1 MKQTPELATRMTEKL
16 DYEEMLGC
24 MRCGFCLPTCPT
36 YIRSKDESASP
47 RGRIAIMKGVV
58 DGLIEPD
65 EGVEKTL
72 NECLGCLACE
82 PACPAGVRYS
92 VLLEDAR
99 AAITEHKRA
108 TGQMPVRERLV
119 RKVVF
124 DGLFLNKAKMETA
137 TGFLRFYQ
145 QSGVQTLTHKL
156 RILDWFPDQ
165 LQKMETILPTV
176 PPKTERRRRPERI
189 PATGATTARVAF
201 FSGCLMDTMFYET
214 NANTIK
220 LLQAAGCDIVIPKTQ
235 QCCGALHGHA
245 GEQTGAVTLAKQN
258 IAAFEAEDVD
268 YIITNAGGCGAFL
281 VGYDHLLKHDPE
293 WAERAERF
301 TAKIKDFASILI
313 EVGFLD
319 RVPLSLPEQLIT
331 YQDSCH
337 LRNVQKGALA
347 PRVLLQAIE
356 GAVYIKQKHADHCCG
371 SAGVYNLL
379 QPVIANDI
387 LEMKMGH
394 VNATAA
400 QTIVTSNPGCHMQM
414 QLGIQEHGTDSMRA
428 VHLADLLV
436 EAMDNHVN

>member
-1 MKQTPELATRMTEKL
+1 MKHTPELASRMAGTL

-65 EGVEKTL
+65 DGVEKTL

-99 AAITEHKRA
+99 AAITVHKRA
-108 TGQMPVRERLV
+108 TGQMDVRERV
-119 RKVVF
+119 IRKVVF
-124 DGLFLNKAKMETA
+124 DGLFLNKSKMQTA
-137 TGFLRFYQ
+137 TSFLRFYQ
-145 QSGVQTLTHKL
+145 QSGAQTLTRKL

-165 LQKMETILPTV
+165 LQKMEAILPAV
-176 PPKTERRRRPERI
+176 PARTERVRRPDRVR
-189 PATGATTARVAF
+189 ATGTTTARVAF

-220 LLQAAGCDIVIPKTQ
+220 LLQAAGCDIVIPESQ

-245 GEQTGAVTLAKQN
+245 GEQPGAVVLAKRN
-258 IAAFEAEDVD
+258 IEAFESLDVD
-268 YIITNAGGCGAFL
+268 FVITNAGGCGAFL
-281 VGYDHLLKHDPE
+281 LGYDHLLHDDPA
-293 WAERAERF
+293 WKDRAERF
-301 TAKIKDFASILI
+301 TAKIKDFAQVLI

-319 RVPLSLPEQLIT
+319 RVTLTLPDQLIT

-347 PRVLLQAIE
+347 PRVLLQAIRGTTFVE
-356 GAVYIKQKHADHCCG
+356 QQHADHCCG

-379 QPVIANDI
+379 QPRIANDI

-394 VNATAA
+394 VRDTSA
-400 QTIVTSNPGCHMQM
+400 QTIVTSNPGCHLQM
-414 QLGIQEHGTDSMRA
+414 QLGIQEHGTPSMRA
-428 VHLADLLV
+428 VHLADLLA
-436 EAMDNHVN
+436 EAMDPR

>member
-1 MKQTPELATRMTEKL
+1 MRQSEQLTTRMTDKL
-16 DYEEMLGC
+16 DYEELLGC

-36 YIRSKDESASP
+36 YIRSKDETASP

-65 EGVEKTL
+65 AGVEKTL

-108 TGQMPVRERLV
+108 TGQMDVRERV
-119 RKVVF
+119 IRKVVF
-124 DGLFLNKAKMETA
+124 DGLFMNKANMETA

-145 QSGVQTLTHKL
+145 QSGVQTLTRKL
-156 RILDWFPDQ
+156 HILDWFPDQ
-165 LQKMETILPTV
+165 LQKMEAILPPV
-176 PPKTERRRRPERI
+176 PPKTERRRRPERLK
-189 PATGATTARVAF
+189 ATGQPTARVAF

-214 NANTIK
+214 NANTMK
-220 LLQAAGCDIVIPKTQ
+220 LLQAAGCDIVIPDTQ

-245 GEQTGAVTLAKQN
+245 GEQAGAVRLAKQN
-258 IAAFEAEDVD
+258 IEAFEALDVD
-268 YIITNAGGCGAFL
+268 YVITNAGGCGAFL
-281 VGYDHLLKHDPE
+281 LGYDHLLKQDPA
-293 WAERAERF
+293 WLARAERF
-301 TAKIKDFASILI
+301 KAKVKDFASILI

-319 RVPLSLPEQLIT
+319 RVTLTLPRQVIT

-337 LRNVQKGALA
+337 LRNVQQGALA
-347 PRVLLQAIE
+347 PRLLLQAIRGTTYVE
-356 GAVYIKQKHADHCCG
+356 QRHADHCCG

-379 QPVIANDI
+379 QPIIANDI

-394 VNATAA
+394 VRDTAA
-400 QTIVTSNPGCHMQM
+400 QTIVTSNPGCHLQM

-428 VHLADLLV
+428 VHLADLLT
-436 EAMDNHVN
+436 EALPNT

>member
-1 MKQTPELATRMTEKL
+1 MKRAPELAERMTDKL
-16 DYEEMLGC
+16 DYDEMLGC

-47 RGRIAIMKGVV
+47 RGRIAIMKGIV

-65 EGVEKTL
+65 AGVEKTL

-108 TGQMPVRERLV
+108 TGQMNVRERFV

-124 DGLFLNKAKMETA
+124 DGLFLKKTHMEKA
-137 TGFLRFYQ
+137 TGLLRFYQ

-156 RILDWFPDQ
+156 HILDWFPDQ
-165 LQKMETILPTV
+165 LQKMEAVLPNV
-176 PPKTERRRRPERI
+176 PAQMERKRRPNQI
-189 PATGATTARVAF
+189 AASGVTTARVAF

-214 NANTIK
+214 NTNTIR
-220 LLQAAGCDIVIPKTQ
+220 LLQAAGCDVVIPKAQ

-245 GEQTGAVTLAKQN
+245 GEQAGAVILAKQN
-258 IAAFEAEDVD
+258 IVAFEADNVD

-281 VGYDHLLKHDPE
+281 VGYDHLLKDDPE
-293 WAERAERF
+293 WAERANRF
-301 TAKIKDFASILI
+301 TAKIKDFASVLL
-313 EVGFLD
+313 EVGFLE
-319 RVPLSLPEQLIT
+319 RASFKLPEQVIT

-337 LRNVQKGALA
+337 LRNVQKGAHA
-347 PRVLLQAIE
+347 PRLLLQAID
-356 GAVYIKQKHADHCCG
+356 GAVYVEQQHADHCCG

-379 QPVIANDI
+379 QPEIANDI
-387 LEMKMGH
+387 LEMKMNH
-394 VNATAA
+394 VTATTA

-414 QLGIQEHGTDSMRA
+414 QLGIHVYGTHSMRA

-436 EAMDNHVN
+436 EALIE

>member
-1 MKQTPELATRMTEKL
+1 MKRAPELAHRMTDKL

-65 EGVEKTL
+65 AGVEKTL

-82 PACPAGVRYS
+82 TACPAGVRYS

-99 AAITEHKRA
+99 AAITEHKRS
-108 TGQMPVRERLV
+108 TGQMDVRERLV

-124 DGLFLNKAKMETA
+124 DGLFLKKTNMAKA
-137 TGFLRFYQ
+137 TGLLRFYQ

-156 RILDWFPDQ
+156 KILDWFPDQ
-165 LQKMETILPTV
+165 LQKMEAILPTV
-176 PPKTERRRRPERI
+176 PAKTERTRRPDRI
-189 PATGATTARVAF
+189 FATGSKTARVAF

-220 LLQAAGCDIVIPKTQ
+220 LLQAAGCDIVIPPAQ

-245 GEQTGAVTLAKQN
+245 GEQSGAVILAKQN

-281 VGYDHLLKHDPE
+281 VGYDHLLKHEPD
-293 WAERAERF
+293 WAERANRF
-301 TAKIKDFASILI
+301 TAKIKDFASVLI
-313 EVGFLD
+313 ETGFLE
-319 RVPLSLPEQLIT
+319 RVSLNLPEQLIT

-337 LRNVQKGALA
+337 LRNVQQGALA
-347 PRVLLQAIE
+347 PRLLLQAIH
-356 GAVYIKQKHADHCCG
+356 GAVYIEQPNADHCCG
-371 SAGVYNLL
+371 SAGVYNIL
-379 QPVIANDI
+379 QPEIANDI
-387 LEMKMGH
+387 LEMKMNH
-394 VNATAA
+394 VNETSA
-400 QTIVTSNPGCHMQM
+400 QTLVTSNPGCHMQM
-414 QLGIQEHGTDSMRA
+414 QLGIREYGPPTMRA

-436 EAMDNHVN
+436 EALTD

>member
-1 MKQTPELATRMTEKL
+1 MKQMPELANRMEDKL

-36 YIRSKDESASP
+36 YIRSKDETASP

-58 DGLIEPD
+58 DGLIEPND
-65 EGVEKTL
+65 GVEKTL

-99 AAITEHKRA
+99 AAITEHKRN
-108 TGQMPVRERLV
+108 TGQMGMRERLV

-124 DGLFLNKAKMETA
+124 DGLFLQKSKMAKA
-137 TGFLRFYQ
+137 TGLLRFYQ
-145 QSGVQTLTHKL
+145 QSGVQALTHKL
-156 RILDWFPDQ
+156 RVLDWFPDQ
-165 LQKMETILPTV
+165 LQKMEATLPKV
-176 PPKTERRRRPERI
+176 PSKTALRKRPERLK
-189 PATGATTARVAF
+189 AQGSTTARVAF

-220 LLQAAGCDIVIPKTQ
+220 LLQVAGCEIVIPKSQ

-245 GEQTGAVTLAKQN
+245 GEQVGAIRLAKQN
-258 IAAFEAEDVD
+258 IEAFEQEDVD

-281 VGYDHLLKHDPE
+281 MGYDHLLKQDPE
-293 WAERAERF
+293 WAERANQF
-301 TAKIKDFASILI
+301 TEKIRDFASILI
-313 EVGFLD
+313 DVQFLE
-319 RVPLSLPEQLIT
+319 RATLRLPAQLIT

-337 LRNVQKGALA
+337 LRNVQKGSLA
-347 PRVLLQAIE
+347 PRLLLQGIE
-356 GAVYIKQKHADHCCG
+356 GAEYIEQPHADHCCG

-379 QPVIANDI
+379 QPSIANDI
-387 LEMKMGH
+387 LEMKMKH
-394 VNATAA
+394 VNQTMA
-400 QTIVTSNPGCHMQM
+400 QTVVTSNPGCHMQM
-414 QLGIQEHGTDSMRA
+414 QLGINEHGTSSMRA

-436 EAMDNHVN
+436 EALQ

>member
-1 MKQTPELATRMTEKL
+1 MRQPAQLTSRMTEKL
-16 DYEEMLGC
+16 DYEELLGC

-36 YIRSKDESASP
+36 YIRSKDETASP

-65 EGVEKTL
+65 AGVEKTL

-108 TGQMPVRERLV
+108 TGQMDVRERMI

-124 DGLFLNKAKMETA
+124 DGLFMNKANMETA

-145 QSGVQTLTHKL
+145 QSGVQTLTRKL

-165 LQKMETILPTV
+165 LQKMEAILPPV
-176 PPKTERRRRPERI
+176 PPKAARRRRSERLK
-189 PATGATTARVAF
+189 ATGQPTARIAF
-201 FSGCLMDTMFYET
+201 FTGCLMDTMFYET

-220 LLQAAGCDIVIPKTQ
+220 LLQAAGCDIVIPDTQ

-245 GEQTGAVTLAKQN
+245 GEQAGAVQLAKQN
-258 IAAFEAEDVD
+258 IEAFEALDVD

-281 VGYDHLLKHDPE
+281 LGYDHLLKQDPD
-293 WAERAERF
+293 WLARAERF
-301 TAKIKDFASILI
+301 KDKIKDFASILI
-313 EVGFLD
+313 EIGFLD
-319 RVPLSLPEQLIT
+319 RVTLTLPKQVIT

-337 LRNVQKGALA
+337 LRNVQQGALA
-347 PRVLLQAIE
+347 PRLLLQAIQGPTYVE
-356 GAVYIKQKHADHCCG
+356 QRHADNCCG

-379 QPVIANDI
+379 QPIIANDI

-394 VNATAA
+394 VRDTAA
-400 QTIVTSNPGCHMQM
+400 QTIVTSNPGCHLQM

-428 VHLADLLV
+428 VHLADLLA
-436 EAMDNHVN
+436 EALPHT

>member
-1 MKQTPELATRMTEKL
+1 
-16 DYEEMLGC
+16 

-36 YIRSKDESASP
+36 YIHSKDETASP

-65 EGVEKTL
+65 AGVEKTL

-99 AAITEHKRA
+99 AAITVHKRA
-108 TGQMPVRERLV
+108 TGQMDVRERLI

-124 DGLFLNKAKMETA
+124 DGLFLSKSKMETA

-145 QSGVQTLTHKL
+145 QSGAQTLTRKL

-165 LQKMETILPTV
+165 LQKMEAVLPVV
-176 PPKTERRRRPERI
+176 PARSERVLRPERI
-189 PATGATTARVAF
+189 RAAGATTARVAF

-220 LLQAAGCDIVIPKTQ
+220 LLQAAGCDIVIPETQ

-245 GEQTGAVTLAKQN
+245 GEQTGAIALAKRN
-258 IAAFEAEDVD
+258 IESFESLDVD
-268 YIITNAGGCGAFL
+268 YIVTNAGGCGAFL
-281 VGYDHLLKHDPE
+281 LGYDHLLKQDPE
-293 WAERAERF
+293 WSERAERF
-301 TAKIKDFASILI
+301 KAKVKDFASILI

-319 RVPLSLPEQLIT
+319 RVPLTLPEQLIT

-347 PRVLLQAIE
+347 PRMLLQAIQGTTFVE
-356 GAVYIKQKHADHCCG
+356 QRNADHCCG

-379 QPVIANDI
+379 QPHIANDI

-394 VNATAA
+394 VRDTSA
-400 QTIVTSNPGCHMQM
+400 QTIVTSNPGCHLQM
-414 QLGIQEHGTDSMRA
+414 QLGIQEHGTPTMRA
-428 VHLADLLV
+428 VHLADVLA
-436 EAMDNHVN
+436 EAMDH